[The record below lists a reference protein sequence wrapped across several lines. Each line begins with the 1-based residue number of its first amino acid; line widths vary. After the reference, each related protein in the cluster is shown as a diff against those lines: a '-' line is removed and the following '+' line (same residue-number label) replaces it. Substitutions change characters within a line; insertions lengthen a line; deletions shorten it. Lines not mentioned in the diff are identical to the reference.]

1 MSQLSLFRSNQQF
14 QSIALSQMLTVFGSN
29 LIIPVLPIYLKL
41 QGFSDTKIGILMGVA
56 ALGAL
61 VVRPWC
67 GKLVDIRGS
76 RPVLLFGQALTAFGV
91 AAYFWTS
98 AFLPLILLRFF
109 QGVAMAFYGT
119 ASMTFASSVETSD
132 RIAGAIALYTVF
144 TMVGLGIA
152 TSGGPLVFGIIGFKN
167 LAGFGLATILFAA
180 AIMIFRSKAI
190 PPVAGKQRAPF
201 LTVLRTKEVLA
212 PTVCLFASNFAC
224 MTAFTYVPL
233 LALSKSM
240 PFSGFFVSFM
250 IAVVVARLSVNQL
263 ASRARTVVLAT
274 LASII
279 NALGV
284 IIVAVYTSPVTLVAA
299 GSCIGIGFGLIFPI
313 LAVYVIQHNNP
324 VNKGA
329 ALSILSGAGD
339 VGNALGASVL
349 GIVADIFG
357 YRALFAVAT
366 GVVLVCTWHF
376 YASLAAQDVEATAA
390 TQQE

>member
-1 MSQLSLFRSNQQF
+1 
-14 QSIALSQMLTVFGSN
+14 
-29 LIIPVLPIYLKL
+29 
-41 QGFSDTKIGILMGVA
+41 
-56 ALGAL
+56 
-61 VVRPWC
+61 
-67 GKLVDIRGS
+67 
-76 RPVLLFGQALTAFGV
+76 
-91 AAYFWTS
+91 
-98 AFLPLILLRFF
+98 
-109 QGVAMAFYGT
+109 
-119 ASMTFASSVETSD
+119 
-132 RIAGAIALYTVF
+132 
-144 TMVGLGIA
+144 
-152 TSGGPLVFGIIGFKN
+152 
-167 LAGFGLATILFAA
+167 
-180 AIMIFRSKAI
+180 
-190 PPVAGKQRAPF
+190 
-201 LTVLRTKEVLA
+201 
-212 PTVCLFASNFAC
+212 
-224 MTAFTYVPL
+224 
-233 LALSKSM
+233 
-240 PFSGFFVSFM
+240 M

-284 IIVAVYTSPVTLVAA
+284 IIVAVYASPVTLVAA

-357 YRALFAVAT
+357 YRALFAVAA

-376 YASLAAQDVEATAA
+376 YVSLAAQDVEATAA